1 MVFSRGSAV
10 YSLFCMCFAG
20 VEIMAPFVAPHLVY
34 PTLTID
40 LIFCEPC
47 ASSVDFPEN
56 PWSCNCLHAEPSVSS
71 SEITIM
77 GRILYNFAEC
87 PVFRDPT
94 ILVCVMHR
102 PLSEERTSLPHLT
115 IYPSSSHIR
124 SRINISRRT
133 RFSFVTPPNCQKR
146 DYICGKCYKQPQQDV
161 TPATT

>member
-10 YSLFCMCFAG
+10 YSLFYMCFAG

-40 LIFCEPC
+40 LIFSEPC
-47 ASSVDFPEN
+47 ASSVDLPEN
-56 PWSCNCLHAEPSVSS
+56 PWSCNCLHTEPSVSS

-87 PVFRDPT
+87 A
-94 ILVCVMHR
+94 R

-115 IYPSSSHIR
+115 IYPQIAKLGFR
-124 SRINISRRT
+124 LSRLLT
-133 RFSFVTPPNCQKR
+133 VHCCQKR